1 MVLVHDDDLKCI
13 ENAVPPL
20 ETLQPDALM
29 GFLRDYA
36 PTIRQ
41 FQCGEYYYNYKGP
54 FLMEYTQEFS
64 PGNDNN
70 AEAEGAVATV
80 ATLSQNAFEAP
91 RNEGDISPSNWT
103 SNATLSG
110 YVTPTEELEGLE
122 AQPQNKSLSYPA
134 PDDESFGRSG
144 QTRKPTSVEVPK
156 MDPTPGLPSPNPHA
170 PRFHVSFHK
179 RADKVLKDAKVAFP
193 CDLSYHISISYYF
206 LRRHYWK
213 ELLNLSNREHH
224 RRLVSLIFQLLNLS
238 NRAHHRR
245 LVSLI
250 FHLPYSTRT

>member
-41 FQCGEYYYNYKGP
+41 FQCGEYYYNSKGP

-144 QTRKPTSVEVPK
+144 QRPTSVEVSK
-156 MDPTPGLPSPNPHA
+156 MNPTPGLLSPNPLRSGILPTSQLVA
-170 PRFHVSFHK
+170 E
-179 RADKVLKDAKVAFP
+179 ADSLLKDASLKMQDFRNT
-193 CDLSYHISISYYF
+193 LSPENYNMA
-206 LRRHYWK
+206 LG
-213 ELLNLSNREHH
+213 LLE
-224 RRLVSLIFQLLNLS
+224 
-238 NRAHHRR
+238 
-245 LVSLI
+245 
-250 FHLPYSTRT
+250 

>member
-20 ETLQPDALM
+20 ETLQPDALI

-41 FQCGEYYYNYKGP
+41 FQCGEYYYNSKRP

-64 PGNDNN
+64 PGNDNY

-103 SNATLSG
+103 SNATSSR
-110 YVTPTEELEGLE
+110 YETSTEELEGLDE
-122 AQPQNKSLSYPA
+122 HVLAAGFDQRPAPDDVENQFQIQAHPQNKSPSYPA

-144 QTRKPTSVEVPK
+144 QRPTSVEISK
-156 MDPTPGLPSPNPHA
+156 MNPTPGLLSPNPLRSGILPTSQLVA
-170 PRFHVSFHK
+170 E
-179 RADKVLKDAKVAFP
+179 ADSLLKDASLKMQDFRNT
-193 CDLSYHISISYYF
+193 LSPENYNMA
-206 LRRHYWK
+206 LG
-213 ELLNLSNREHH
+213 LLE
-224 RRLVSLIFQLLNLS
+224 
-238 NRAHHRR
+238 
-245 LVSLI
+245 
-250 FHLPYSTRT
+250 